1 MNQTDATIVYS
12 LEETEKY
19 ETDNES

>member
-12 LEETEKY
+12 VEEPKKAE
-19 ETDNES
+19 EDNEM